1 MHTFLLLFY
10 FILLLLLILSY
21 LPFTLRILMAR
32 IPHTSHR
39 GCIFIGVCVEVYSI
53 LSDSMAH
60 QALKTF
66 TRKEIKYQIMIDSH

>member
-32 IPHTSHR
+32 IPHTTVIV
-39 GCIFIGVCVEVYSI
+39 GAY
-53 LSDSMAH
+53 LSA
-60 QALKTF
+60 F
-66 TRKEIKYQIMIDSH
+66 V